1 MKRISDAIPGACL
14 LKVINTAAGI
24 SSPGCGYEWP
34 LCMTGMLIMNGHC
47 AGRALLCNLD
57 VISQAVQNLHE
68 SLKQDCERRGNE
80 DKGIS
85 KEGASQALWKK
96 QSQVLIKGF
105 QLKFAEKYSKS

>member
-1 MKRISDAIPGACL
+1 
-14 LKVINTAAGI
+14 
-24 SSPGCGYEWP
+24 
-34 LCMTGMLIMNGHC
+34 MNGHC

-85 KEGASQALWKK
+85 TEGASQAL
-96 QSQVLIKGF
+96 
-105 QLKFAEKYSKS
+105 